1 MTTIY
6 TTDTCPRC
14 KVLKKKLEQKNIKF
28 NEVNDI
34 EQLRL
39 LNIDAVPVLDIGDGK
54 LLNFSEANNW
64 INEQE

>member
-64 INEQE
+64 INEKE